1 MPNNFQGLLKHLEND
16 FRSVRINSSPE
27 IQKYEAILDKLS
39 IPYDQTHAHIS
50 APHYAGG
57 YENFQWRWVTTTTSK
72 HKSKVDI
79 FDKIVSALE
88 IKNDDVVEYE
98 SMVAT
103 FDEDTKKALDATVK
117 NITSDKDELKD
128 DTKSE
133 VYNPSQEEI
142 LSNLK
147 SDLKAGLTDKETAF
161 EYINSFGDESLT
173 NRWIDI
179 VEELEVPLFG

>member
-1 MPNNFQGLLKHLEND
+1 MPNDLQGLLKHLEND
-16 FRSVRINSSPE
+16 FRSFRINSSPE
-27 IQKYEAILDKLS
+27 VQKCKAILDKLG
-39 IPYDQTHAHIS
+39 IPYDETHAHIS
-50 APHYAGG
+50 VPHYAGG

-72 HKSKVDI
+72 HKSKIDI

-88 IKNDDVVEYE
+88 VKNDDVKYE
-98 SMVAT
+98 SMVAK

-117 NITSDKDELKD
+117 NITSDKDKLKD

-133 VYNPSQEEI
+133 VYNPLQEEI

-147 SDLKAGLTDKETAF
+147 SDLKAGLTDKEIAF

-173 NRWIDI
+173 NRWMDI
-179 VEELEVPLFG
+179 VEELEVPLVG